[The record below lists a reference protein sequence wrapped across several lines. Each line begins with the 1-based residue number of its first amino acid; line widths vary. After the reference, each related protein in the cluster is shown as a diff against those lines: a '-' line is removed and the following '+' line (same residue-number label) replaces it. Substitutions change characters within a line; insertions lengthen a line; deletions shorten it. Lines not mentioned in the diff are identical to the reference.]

1 MLVVATN
8 ARLEGNSAKE
18 WFGFDDILAWC
29 NCVFKFKF
37 KYTQWRQTHRD
48 FPPAMMI
55 LGGRRAK
62 AHVALAMSLSVAK
75 RRQ

>member
-1 MLVVATN
+1 
-8 ARLEGNSAKE
+8 
-18 WFGFDDILAWC
+18 
-29 NCVFKFKF
+29 
-37 KYTQWRQTHRD
+37 
-48 FPPAMMI
+48 MMI